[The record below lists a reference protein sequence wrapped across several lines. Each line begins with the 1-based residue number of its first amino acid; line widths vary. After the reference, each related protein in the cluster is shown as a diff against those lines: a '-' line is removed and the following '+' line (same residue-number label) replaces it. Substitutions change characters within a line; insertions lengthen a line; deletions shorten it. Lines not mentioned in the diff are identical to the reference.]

1 MSHSKRSAAYAGFVI
16 VLSTLFLF
24 YKYVL
29 QVSPSVMSTELMS
42 AFSLNGEG
50 LGNLA
55 AMYFYA
61 YLVAQLFAG
70 PLLDRYNPK
79 VLTSLAILVCA
90 CGAYLF
96 AGATHLWVADVARA
110 LIGVGAAFATIS
122 YMKMAAIWFKPEQFA
137 FVGGLLTVGVM
148 LGAMLGQA
156 PLSILVH
163 LDGWR
168 HSIDD
173 LAWVGV
179 VIAVLF
185 FVCVKTKIS
194 TEQKAKIHFS
204 LDKIMVMLKDTHNW
218 WLTAYSGLAFA
229 PLAVFGGLW
238 GTSFIRAAYHLSPTG
253 AASSC
258 SMVFLGFGVGGPLF
272 GYIATRFRCTT
283 QPMFVG
289 LVLSVLALSAVIYL
303 PLSIVAL
310 NVLLVLFGMGTGAFM
325 IGYAVGKDM
334 NPIVL
339 AASIIAMINTGDAIL
354 GALSEPLVGKFLDV
368 QWHGQ
373 VLQGAHVFGVHAY
386 RMAFLVF
393 PIYIVL
399 AGVCLMMCKRRVV
412 QL

>member
-1 MSHSKRSAAYAGFVI
+1 
-16 VLSTLFLF
+16 
-24 YKYVL
+24 
-29 QVSPSVMSTELMS
+29 
-42 AFSLNGEG
+42 
-50 LGNLA
+50 
-55 AMYFYA
+55 
-61 YLVAQLFAG
+61 
-70 PLLDRYNPK
+70 
-79 VLTSLAILVCA
+79 
-90 CGAYLF
+90 
-96 AGATHLWVADVARA
+96 
-110 LIGVGAAFATIS
+110 
-122 YMKMAAIWFKPEQFA
+122 
-137 FVGGLLTVGVM
+137 
-148 LGAMLGQA
+148 MLGQA